1 MSARSH
7 TRRELGAPKDSA
19 SVEIQLPW
27 WAIAL
32 PAIAF
37 AALLLLILNPA
48 DAHAASGD
56 PMVTHL
62 LERVQE
68 TVFGATP

>member
-7 TRRELGAPKDSA
+7 ILRDPGAPKDSA

-48 DAHAASGD
+48 DAHAASGE
-56 PMVTHL
+56 PVVTHV
-62 LERVQE
+62 LERIQE
-68 TVFGATP
+68 TVFRTTS

>member
-7 TRRELGAPKDSA
+7 TRRDPADQAKPA
-19 SVEIQLPW
+19 AIEIQLPW

-48 DAHAASGD
+48 DAHAASSEPAVSD
-56 PMVTHL
+56 L
-62 LERVQE
+62 LER
-68 TVFGATP
+68 FRALLRIAA

>member
-1 MSARSH
+1 MSASSY
-7 TRRELGAPKDSA
+7 TRRDQGAPRASA

-56 PMVTHL
+56 PMVTHV
-62 LERVQE
+62 LERIQE
-68 TVFGATP
+68 TVFRTTP

>member
-7 TRRELGAPKDSA
+7 TRRDPGARTDSA

-32 PAIAF
+32 PAVAF

-48 DAHAASGD
+48 DAHATSGE
-56 PMVTHL
+56 PVVTHV
-62 LERVQE
+62 LERIQE
-68 TVFGATP
+68 TVFRTTP

>member
-7 TRRELGAPKDSA
+7 TRRDLGATKDSA

-48 DAHAASGD
+48 DAHATSGG
-56 PMVTHL
+56 PAVTHV
-62 LERVQE
+62 LERIQE
-68 TVFGATP
+68 TVFGTTP

>member
-7 TRRELGAPKDSA
+7 TQRDPGAPKDSA

-37 AALLLLILNPA
+37 ATLLLLILNPA
-48 DAHAASGD
+48 DAHAASGE
-56 PMVTHL
+56 PVVTHV
-62 LERVQE
+62 LERIRE
-68 TVFGATP
+68 TVFGTTP

>member
-7 TRRELGAPKDSA
+7 TRRAPADQAKSA
-19 SVEIQLPW
+19 GIEIQLPW

-48 DAHAASGD
+48 DAHAASGEPAVSD
-56 PMVTHL
+56 L
-62 LERVQE
+62 LERLRDLLSI
-68 TVFGATP
+68 AA

>member
-7 TRRELGAPKDSA
+7 TRRDPADAG

-32 PAIAF
+32 PAVAF

-48 DAHAASGD
+48 DAHAASSE
-56 PMVTHL
+56 PFVAHL
-62 LERVQE
+62 LERIQE
-68 TVFGATP
+68 TVQRMAP